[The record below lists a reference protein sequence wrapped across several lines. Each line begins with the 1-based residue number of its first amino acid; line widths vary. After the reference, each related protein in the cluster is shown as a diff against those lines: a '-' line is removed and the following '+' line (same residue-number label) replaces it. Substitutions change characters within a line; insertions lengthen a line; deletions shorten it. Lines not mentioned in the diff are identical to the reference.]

1 MPLLPPLFFYPKF
14 TRFSR
19 NYIQGCMVRLSHL
32 VKGKGNSILIYFIF
46 FSPPL
51 ISFKETDKVR
61 LEEKEEEEEE
71 EEGFFAFQE
80 FSLIRR

>member
-1 MPLLPPLFFYPKF
+1 MYGSTLSLGEREGKLDFNLFY
-14 TRFSR
+14 
-19 NYIQGCMVRLSHL
+19 
-32 VKGKGNSILIYFIF
+32 F

-51 ISFKETDKVR
+51 ISFKETDKIR
-61 LEEKEEEEEE
+61 LEEKEEEE